1 MLGKVNRSAEKLVR
15 AEKRNAALLI
25 AHIAE
30 VSERKLALERGYKNT
45 FDYCV
50 KRLNLSEGAVAL
62 RLHVANVSK
71 RIPQLLAAIAENRVS
86 LSVAGLLAPH
96 LEEGNV
102 DRVLADCKGMSKR
115 AAEEY
120 VVQFRPKPVFKPSI
134 RKQSVQTAYPTKAP
148 PLPPIPP
155 RQDPPNIIQPAE
167 PDRFNRPFS
176 ADREF
181 KEKFDRLAEVLG
193 VENAFTPQA
202 HG

>member
-1 MLGKVNRSAEKLVR
+1 MVESFQALFKRLSELSSTELDSSAEKLVR

-86 LSVAGLLAPH
+86 L
-96 LEEGNV
+96 
-102 DRVLADCKGMSKR
+102 R
-115 AAEEY
+115 ACATTSSQSSRPDL
-120 VVQFRPKPVFKPSI
+120 VQI
-134 RKQSVQTAYPTKAP
+134 R
-148 PLPPIPP
+148 
-155 RQDPPNIIQPAE
+155 
-167 PDRFNRPFS
+167 
-176 ADREF
+176 
-181 KEKFDRLAEVLG
+181 FDRLSETRGIADYFEDFAI
-193 VENAFTPQA
+193 ENGTKM
-202 HG
+202 G

>member
-1 MLGKVNRSAEKLVR
+1 MNETFQTLFKRLSGLSSAELDRSVEKLVR

-71 RIPQLLAAIAENRVS
+71 RIPQLLTAIAENRVS

-96 LEEGNV
+96 LPLLEDDKV
-102 DRVLADCKGMSKR
+102 DRVLADCQGMSKR
-115 AAEEY
+115 
-120 VVQFRPKPVFKPSI
+120 
-134 RKQSVQTAYPTKAP
+134 
-148 PLPPIPP
+148 
-155 RQDPPNIIQPAE
+155 
-167 PDRFNRPFS
+167 S
-176 ADREF
+176 A
-181 KEKFDRLAEVLG
+181 
-193 VENAFTPQA
+193 
-202 HG
+202 